1 MIVLLKL
8 ILAHLT
14 GDFLLQ
20 PKAWVK
26 DKEVKKAKSPYLY
39 LHLLI
44 HALIVLLLLW
54 DFNYWPLALLLMI
67 SLGLIDALK
76 LYAQNENNKTHWF
89 FIDQTLHIISILA
102 LWVFFFKPEIDIK
115 ALLSASIIWI
125 YAISADHNDRK
136 LKKIK

>member
-8 ILAHLT
+8 ILAHFI

-67 SLGLIDALK
+67 SHGLIDALK
-76 LYAQNENNKTHWF
+76 LYAQKENNKTHWF
-89 FIDQTLHIISILA
+89 L
-102 LWVFFFKPEIDIK
+102 
-115 ALLSASIIWI
+115 
-125 YAISADHNDRK
+125 
-136 LKKIK
+136 